1 MERRDFINFAA
12 TTALFTLSP
21 FSSFAK
27 SNSKTLILIE
37 LQGANDGLNT
47 VIPMK
52 DNGYYKLRPNI
63 AIPKKD
69 ILSIDLNYGLHFSLK
84 GVAELC
90 EAGDCG
96 IVQNRAKTRGGV
108 NQTQGNPHL

>member
-27 SNSKTLILIE
+27 ANSKTLILIE

-47 VIPMK
+47 VIP
-52 DNGYYKLRPNI
+52 I
-63 AIPKKD
+63 KD
-69 ILSIDLNYGLHFSLK
+69 INFI
-84 GVAELC
+84 
-90 EAGDCG
+90 
-96 IVQNRAKTRGGV
+96 IVSRSK
-108 NQTQGNPHL
+108 

>member
-1 MERRDFINFAA
+1 MERRDFLNFAA
-12 TTALFTLSP
+12 TTALFQLSP

-27 SNSKTLILIE
+27 ANSKTLILIE

-47 VIPMK
+47 VIPIK

-69 ILSIDLNYGLHFSLK
+69 IISYLDNYVLK
-84 GVAELC
+84 PETWRNKK
-90 EAGDCG
+90 AG
-96 IVQNRAKTRGGV
+96 ILYFYN
-108 NQTQGNPHL
+108 